1 MDVKELIIN
10 LYVSYVNQGRA
21 LTVSPAEESVVPS
34 TVRPNKDLE
43 SPVGDGTVVK
53 VGKDI
58 VPPIPTY

>member
-1 MDVKELIIN
+1 M
-10 LYVSYVNQGRA
+10 SYVNQGRA